1 MGRVFSKKYDVSVS
15 RKLEGIPDLLA
26 IHALKPDTYPYLL
39 ASNTRGGT
47 NSRYSMLLSCPQEI
61 DVQFA
66 GDNDCLDSIAVD
78 VAQTCQQSEF
88 PFCGGW
94 FVFLSYEYAQTIEPQ
109 VDFFPSETSLPI
121 AFKTRIP
128 AAIVVDHD
136 EECAYI
142 VVEQEFGDL
151 QDAILEDIDSLPQ
164 YGLDKLAIGTISEDD
179 PDCYLKS
186 LQSAKQY
193 IRDGDIFQANLS
205 RNWTVRFKEHCDP
218 IDLYYSLSQSNP
230 AQFAALVKF
239 RDQYIISSSPER
251 LISLRGGVAQSRP
264 IAGTHPRGNT
274 SKEDANLSRLLLAHP
289 KEQAEHVMLI
299 DLVRND
305 LGRFCDAGSI
315 KVTEKMVLETYE
327 HVHHIVSNIQGQVRK
342 GSSVRDIVHAVFPGG
357 TITGCPKVRCM
368 EIISELE
375 QAPRGPYTGSLG
387 YIGLDGQMDLN
398 ILIRTLLYDQ
408 NTVSFRAGAGIV
420 HDSVPEKELM
430 ETRHK
435 AKGLLNAI
443 KVDA

>member
-1 MGRVFSKKYDVSVS
+1 MTVSH
-15 RKLEGIPDLLA
+15 KLEGIPDLLA

-47 NSRYSMLLSCPQEI
+47 NARYSMLLSCPQQI
-61 DVQFA
+61 DVQFP
-66 GDNDCLDSIAVD
+66 GDSDCLASITVD
-78 VAQTCQQSEF
+78 VANSRQQSDL

-94 FVFLSYEYAQTIEPQ
+94 FVFLSYEYAQIIEPQ
-109 VDFFPSETSLPI
+109 VDYFAHETSLPI

-136 EECAYI
+136 DESAYI
-142 VVEQEFGDL
+142 IVEQEYSDL
-151 QDAILEDIDSLPQ
+151 QAGILEDIDSPPR
-164 YGLDKLAIGTISEDD
+164 YGLDRLAIGTISEDE
-179 PDCYLKS
+179 PDCYIESIRK
-186 LQSAKQY
+186 AKQY

-205 RNWTVRFKEHCDP
+205 RNWTVKFKKHCDP

-230 AQFAALVKF
+230 AQFAALIKF

-251 LISLRGGVAQSRP
+251 LISLRDGMAQSRP
-264 IAGTHPRGNT
+264 IAGTHPRGKT
-274 SKEDANLSRLLLAHP
+274 AEEDANLSRMLLAHP

-305 LGRFCDAGSI
+305 LGRFCQAGSI

-327 HVHHIVSNIQGQVRK
+327 HVHHIVSNIEGQVRN
-342 GSSVRDIVHAVFPGG
+342 GTSVRDIVHAVFPGG

-375 QAPRGPYTGSLG
+375 QSPRGAYTGSLG

-398 ILIRTLLYDQ
+398 ILIRTLLYDR

-443 KVDA
+443 KLHA

>member
-1 MGRVFSKKYDVSVS
+1 VTVSQ
-15 RKLEGIPDLLA
+15 KLDGIPDLLA

-39 ASNTRGGT
+39 ASNTRGGS
-47 NSRYSMLLSCPQEI
+47 NSRYSLLLSYPQQI
-61 DVQFA
+61 DVQFV
-66 GDNDCLDSIAVD
+66 GDKDCLESISVD
-78 VAQTCQQSEF
+78 VANSRRQSDL

-94 FVFLSYEYAQTIEPQ
+94 FVFLSYEYSQVIEPQ
-109 VDFFPSETSLPI
+109 VDYFPNETSLPI
-121 AFKTRIP
+121 AFKARIP
-128 AAIVVDHD
+128 AAIVIDHD
-136 EECAYI
+136 QECAY
-142 VVEQEFGDL
+142 VMVENEYSDL
-151 QDAILEDIDSLPQ
+151 KTRILEDIYTTPQ
-164 YGLDKLAIGTISEDD
+164 YGLDKLAVGEISEDAAD
-179 PDCYLKS
+179 TYIES
-186 LQSAKQY
+186 IQRAKQY

-205 RNWTVRFKEHCDP
+205 RKWTVNFKQHCDP

-251 LISLRGGVAQSRP
+251 LISVNNGIAQSRP

-274 SKEDANLSRLLLAHP
+274 PAEDAELSRLLLAHP

-305 LGRFCDAGSI
+305 LGRFCQAGSI
-315 KVTEKMVLETYE
+315 KVTEKMVLESYE
-327 HVHHIVSNIQGQVRK
+327 HVHHIVSNIEGRVRT
-342 GSSVRDIVHAVFPGG
+342 GMSVRDIVHAVFPGG

-387 YIGLDGQMDLN
+387 YIGLDGRMDLN
-398 ILIRTLLYDQ
+398 ILIRTLLYDR

-443 KVDA
+443 KVHD